1 MTPRSLDASS
11 DVAPSRGP
19 GRPPGGADQ
28 GGVTRQRIIDVAVEL
43 FAAKGFHGTGVAEI
57 GLRAGVQRGAL
68 YYHIGSKEELLWEV
82 LRAHVEEARAAA
94 EALADADLDP
104 LERLRRLIRGHVGTI
119 TGHRPSVVVY
129 IRDRDALTGKRR
141 AQLEALRDQ
150 VEDAWRRIFEEGARS
165 GAFRTADPV
174 VVNGLLGMVNMVYMW
189 YRPGGPDSPED
200 IAEKFI
206 DLVTHGLLTETAP
219 PPPKRRPRPP
229 APRRAR

>member
-11 DVAPSRGP
+11 DVTPSRGP

-28 GGVTRQRIIDVAVEL
+28 GAVTRQRIVEVAVEL

-82 LRAHVEEARAAA
+82 LRAHVEEARDAA

-119 TGHRPSVVVY
+119 AGHRPSVVVY